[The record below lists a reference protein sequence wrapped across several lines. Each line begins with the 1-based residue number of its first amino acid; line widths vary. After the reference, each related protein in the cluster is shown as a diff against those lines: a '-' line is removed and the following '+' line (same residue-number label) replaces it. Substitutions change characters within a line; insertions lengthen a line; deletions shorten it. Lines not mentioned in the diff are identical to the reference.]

1 MNLKIYQSYILKSF
15 LYYFFIVSIIFLIL
29 TFFLNVLEEIT
40 FFEKYNLNIFYPLF
54 LTFLNTPSL
63 LYEIFPFIFLISSQI
78 FIFNFYEKDEL
89 SLLKVTGINN
99 FSLIKLIALI
109 SLFMGI
115 LISTIF
121 YTFSADLKHNY
132 LRIKNKFSN
141 DNKYL
146 AAINNNGLWIKD
158 QYEENIYIINADEYK
173 NEKLKNI
180 TINKLNKDF
189 DILNFIVAD
198 KANIETYNW
207 ELFNVKIFYNNGKKE
222 TVDKLFFKSNFNKNK
237 LDSIFSNLTSL
248 NILQLIELSKD
259 YKKLGYSNIE
269 IKAHL
274 YKLFLLPIYVSIMAI
289 IGSIIMLYL
298 NYFNSK
304 LFNISIG
311 IMSSVTIYYI
321 NHFFNLLGT
330 TEKTSVLLSVSIPLI
345 ILMMFCF
352 IGIVKINEK

>member
-1 MNLKIYQSYILKSF
+1 MKLKLYQSYILKSF
-15 LYYFFIVSIIFLIL
+15 LYYFLIVSIVFITL
-29 TFFLNVLEEIT
+29 TFFLNILEEIT
-40 FFEKYNLNIFYPLF
+40 FFEKFNLNILYPLF
-54 LTFLNTPSL
+54 LTFLNAPSL

-89 SLLKVTGINN
+89 NLLNVTGINN
-99 FSLIKLIALI
+99 LSLIKIIALV
-109 SLFMGI
+109 SLLMGV
-115 LISTIF
+115 LISTVF
-121 YTFSADLKHNY
+121 YTFSANLKHNY
-132 LRIKNKFSN
+132 LSIKNKFSN

-158 QYEENIYIINADEYK
+158 QYGEHIYIINADEYK
-173 NEKLKNI
+173 NEQLKNI
-180 TINKLNKDF
+180 TINKLNKEF
-189 DILNFIVAD
+189 DIINFISAD
-198 KANIETYNW
+198 IANIETYNW
-207 ELFNVKIFYNNGKKE
+207 ELNNVKIFYKDGKKE
-222 TVDKLFFKSNFNKNK
+222 SLDKLIFNSNFNKNK

-269 IKAHL
+269 IKTHL
-274 YKLFLLPIYVSIMAI
+274 YKLYILPIYVSIMAI
-289 IGSIIMLYL
+289 IGSILMLYL

-311 IMSSVTIYYI
+311 IVASVIIYYI

-330 TEKTSVLLSVSIPLI
+330 AEKTSVLLSVSVPLI
-345 ILMMFCF
+345 ILAMFCF

>member
-1 MNLKIYQSYILKSF
+1 MKLKLYQSYILKSF
-15 LYYFFIVSIIFLIL
+15 LYYFSLVSVIFLVL
-29 TFFLNVLEEIT
+29 TFFLNILEEIT
-40 FFEKYNLNIFYPLF
+40 FFEKFNLNISYPLF

-89 SLLKVTGINN
+89 NLLKITGIDN
-99 FSLIKLIALI
+99 FSLIKIIALA
-109 SLFMGI
+109 SLLMGV
-115 LISTIF
+115 LISTVF

-132 LRIKNKFSN
+132 LSIKNKFSN

-158 QYEENIYIINADEYK
+158 QYEEYIYIINADEYK
-173 NEKLKNI
+173 NEQLKNI

-189 DILNFIVAD
+189 DIINFIFAEQ
-198 KANIETYNW
+198 ANIETYNW
-207 ELFNVKIFYNNGKKE
+207 ELNNVNIFYKDGKKE
-222 TVDKLFFKSNFNKNK
+222 ALDKLIFNSNFNKNK

-269 IKAHL
+269 IKTHL
-274 YKLFLLPIYVSIMAI
+274 YKLYLLPIYVTIMAI
-289 IGSIIMLYL
+289 IGSILMLYL

-311 IMSSVTIYYI
+311 IMASVIIYYI
-321 NHFFNLLGT
+321 NHFFSLLGI
-330 TEKTSVLLSVSIPLI
+330 TEKTSVLLSVSVPLI
-345 ILMMFCF
+345 ILTMFCF